1 MHRLLSGGGTCEVAH
16 VCMSNC
22 SVRRVSDIFDYLLSS
37 LHYSK
42 FMKRIS
48 CKISSSH
55 INNGI
60 NLSQRH
66 RALAIATER
75 LDAEMVRSLLR
86 GLKLGRLFVKE
97 EITQLVIIQHSV
109 IACVFVSQQERKI
122 SGIQSR
128 KSFDHC

>member
-1 MHRLLSGGGTCEVAH
+1 
-16 VCMSNC
+16 
-22 SVRRVSDIFDYLLSS
+22 
-37 LHYSK
+37 
-42 FMKRIS
+42 MKRIS
-48 CKISSSH
+48 HKISSSH

-109 IACVFVSQQERKI
+109 IACVFVSRQERKI